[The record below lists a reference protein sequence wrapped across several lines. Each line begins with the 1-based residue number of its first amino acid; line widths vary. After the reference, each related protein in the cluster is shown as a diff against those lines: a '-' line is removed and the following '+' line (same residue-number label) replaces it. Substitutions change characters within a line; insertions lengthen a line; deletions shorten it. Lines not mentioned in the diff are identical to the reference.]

1 MPLSTCCL
9 ACLFANLFVRHPM
22 TSTRALPRKPPADA
36 WRRLFRWRPDQQ
48 WEGYLFLLPGLL
60 GFIVFVFL
68 AVGAS
73 LGISFL
79 NWGLTGPKGF
89 AGLGNYR
96 ELLRDPVFWRAFAN
110 TAFYILTI
118 VPLQLALGLLIALGL
133 NQAIRG
139 RVVFRLV
146 YFLPVV
152 TTIVAGAIVFRL
164 ILSRSGPLSDLVGT
178 LGNML
183 GIPLS
188 LPDLL
193 GSTRYSKWSVVLL
206 TLWKNTGFTMVIYL
220 AALQGV
226 PRELYD
232 AACVD
237 GAGTWQRF
245 RNVTLPMISP
255 TTFFLFVLQTIGA
268 FQLFTEPFV
277 MTRGGPAQS
286 SMPVVQYIYD
296 NAFRFTRMSKASAM
310 AWFLFIFIFGFTL
323 VQNILQRQWVHYET
337 E

>member
-1 MPLSTCCL
+1 
-9 ACLFANLFVRHPM
+9 M
-22 TSTRALPRKPPADA
+22 TSASTGSSVS
-36 WRRLFRWRPDQQ
+36 RRNPFRWRPDQQ
-48 WEGYLFLLPGLL
+48 WEGYLFILPSLL
-60 GFIVFVFL
+60 GFLIFVFL

-73 LGISFL
+73 LGISFVD
-79 NWGLTGPKGF
+79 WGLTGPKGF
-89 AGLGNYR
+89 MGFGNYR
-96 ELLRDPVFWRAFAN
+96 DMLRDPVFWRAARN
-110 TAFYILTI
+110 TLFYIVAI
-118 VPLQLALGLLIALGL
+118 VPAQLALGLAAAVAL

-139 RVVFRLV
+139 RDAFRLI

-164 ILSRSGPLSDLVGT
+164 LLAKNGPVADLFSG
-178 LGNML
+178 LGNLL
-183 GIPLS
+183 GLPLQM
-188 LPDLL
+188 PDLL

-206 TLWKNTGFTMVIYL
+206 TLWKNTGFTMVVYL

-226 PRELYD
+226 PQELYD
-232 AACVD
+232 AAHVD
-237 GAGTWQRF
+237 GASAWQRF
-245 RNVTLPMISP
+245 RNVTVPLISP

-296 NAFRFTRMSKASAM
+296 NAFRYTRMGKASAM

-323 VQNILQRQWVHYET
+323 VQNIMQRRWVYYEM